1 MTTPSGTGVTPPQP
15 SVDEDPTIGKLFAD
29 TSRDLS
35 ALIRGEIELAK
46 TELKFSVRAGGMA
59 IGLFAAA
66 AFLVLLAI
74 VIVSIS
80 FALFL
85 NWLYFGLATSF
96 LIVFVVYVLIA
107 ALLAFIGVRK
117 VKQVKGPE
125 QTLAAMKSNK
135 QVLKRG

>member
-74 VIVSIS
+74 AIVSIS

-85 NWLYFGLATSF
+85 IWLYFGLATSF
-96 LIVFVVYVLIA
+96 LIVF
-107 ALLAFIGVRK
+107 F
-117 VKQVKGPE
+117 
-125 QTLAAMKSNK
+125 
-135 QVLKRG
+135 

>member
-1 MTTPSGTGVTPPQP
+1 MTTPQGTG
-15 SVDEDPTIGKLFAD
+15 VDEDPTIGKLVAD

-59 IGLFAAA
+59 IALFAVA
-66 AFLVLLAI
+66 AFLLVLA
-74 VIVSIS
+74 VIMISIA

-85 NWLYFGLATSF
+85 HWLYFGLGTSF
-96 LIVFVVYVLIA
+96 LIVFGVYALIA
-107 ALLAFIGVRK
+107 GLLAFVGVKK
-117 VKQVKGPE
+117 VKQVKAPE
-125 QTLAAMKSNK
+125 QTIAAMKSNK